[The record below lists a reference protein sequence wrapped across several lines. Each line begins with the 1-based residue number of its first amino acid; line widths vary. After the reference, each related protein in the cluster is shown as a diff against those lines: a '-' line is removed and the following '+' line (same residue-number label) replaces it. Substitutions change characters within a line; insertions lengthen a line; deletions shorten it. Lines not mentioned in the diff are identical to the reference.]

1 MDILTKEIN
10 DWVDVFRKDGAF
22 LERTVGKGILPKKDA
37 VHLGA
42 VGPVIR
48 GSGIPQDMRSN
59 GYEAY
64 GELDFTPITHEGCDV
79 QSRNLVKLDE
89 CYQSID
95 LIKQAIKN
103 LPEGPIAV
111 KNEKFPE
118 GEAIYRTEQPRGE
131 LFYYGK
137 GNGTIHMERV
147 RIRTPTI
154 PNLPPLL
161 QMLIGYDV
169 ADIPAIV
176 HSIDPC
182 MSCTE
187 RITDVKEMA

>member
-1 MDILTKEIN
+1 
-10 DWVDVFRKDGAF
+10 
-22 LERTVGKGILPKKDA
+22 
-37 VHLGA
+37 
-42 VGPVIR
+42 
-48 GSGIPQDMRSN
+48 MRNN

-64 GELDFTPITHEGCDV
+64 GQLDFEPITHDGCDAM
-79 QSRNLVKLDE
+79 SRTLVKVDE

-95 LIKQAIKN
+95 LIKQAIKTM
-103 LPEGPIAV
+103 PEGPIAV
-111 KNEKFPE
+111 KNDKFPE